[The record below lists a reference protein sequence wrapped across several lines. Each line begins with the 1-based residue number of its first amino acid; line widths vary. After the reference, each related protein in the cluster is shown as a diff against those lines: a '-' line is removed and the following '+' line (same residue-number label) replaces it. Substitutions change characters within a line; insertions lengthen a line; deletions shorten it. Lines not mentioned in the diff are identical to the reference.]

1 MPVVHRTLPG
11 GGVAVDGTALKPS
24 RETHREVPYRG
35 VKRHAAAPAA
45 CEPMFVTSH
54 GSAYSR
60 FQRALTT
67 GNLQLIEAVAAEVPK
82 VSLEDALAILMCSR
96 VGETLGSSGPRRG
109 GWGRLLTET
118 PADLSDARFALALV
132 ERLPSCRDALHGLA
146 RRR

>member
-1 MPVVHRTLPG
+1 LTRTPG
-11 GGVAVDGTALKPS
+11 SV
-24 RETHREVPYRG
+24 RG
-35 VKRHAAAPAA
+35 AGHANIVR
-45 CEPMFVTSH
+45 MTSQ

-67 GNLQLIEAVAAEVPK
+67 GNLQLIEAAAVELPK
-82 VSLEDALAILMCSR
+82 VSLEDALAILIVLAQR
-96 VGETLGSSGPRRG
+96 EDPRFDRDAAR
-109 GWGRLLTET
+109 WVRRLLTET